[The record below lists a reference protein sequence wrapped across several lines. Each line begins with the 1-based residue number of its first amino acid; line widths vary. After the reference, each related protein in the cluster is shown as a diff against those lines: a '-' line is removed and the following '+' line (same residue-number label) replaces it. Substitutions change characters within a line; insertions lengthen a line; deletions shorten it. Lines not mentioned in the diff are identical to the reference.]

1 MNDVIFL
8 DANII
13 MYAIGKEHPF
23 RNPCRKILEQIKNGT
38 IEVVSCTEV
47 IQEILYRYFSLK
59 MPEIAKEASLAV
71 KTICS
76 QIYPVTIEETDLAL
90 ELLLNNPSIGTRDA
104 IHAATMM
111 NHGIN
116 RILSTDS
123 HFDSIAGIERVQ
135 PV

>member
-13 MYAIGKEHPF
+13 MYAIGKEHPL

-76 QIYPVTIEETDLAL
+76 QIYPVTIEETGLAL

>member
-1 MNDVIFL
+1 
-8 DANII
+8 
-13 MYAIGKEHPF
+13 
-23 RNPCRKILEQIKNGT
+23 
-38 IEVVSCTEV
+38 
-47 IQEILYRYFSLK
+47 

-76 QIYPVTIEETDLAL
+76 QIYPVTIEETGLAL

>member
-13 MYAIGKEHPF
+13 MYAIGKEHPL